1 MVRQSGL
8 SLIEAL
14 IALVIL
20 AFGLIGVAAMQVT
33 ALQSASAGYTQS
45 LANVAAVD
53 AQERIWAALSSYQD
67 CDTIPLATIESAW
80 HSHWFAGQQAAL
92 GYAQGQ
98 ESRIDRQGCRFDVVV
113 RLRTEPNESDDIFN
127 YVFQL
132 PNQP

>member
-80 HSHWFAGQQAAL
+80 HSHWFAEQAAL

-98 ESRIDRQGCRFDVVV
+98 QSRIDRQGCRFDVVV

>member
-1 MVRQSGL
+1 MRRQRGFT
-8 SLIEAL
+8 LIEAL

-20 AFGLIGVAAMQVT
+20 AFGLLGVAAMQVK

-53 AQERIWAALSSYQD
+53 AQERLWAALSLPYGCES
-67 CDTIPLATIESAW
+67 IPLATIESAW
-80 HSHWFAGQQAAL
+80 YSHWFEGQSAAL

-98 ESRIDRQGCRFDVVV
+98 GSHIDRQGCRFEIVVQ
-113 RLRTEPNESDDIFN
+113 LSAEPNQPHDTFH

-132 PNQP
+132 PSQP

>member
-1 MVRQSGL
+1 MLRQNGL

-20 AFGLIGVAAMQVT
+20 AFGLMGVAAMQVK

-53 AQERIWAALSSYQD
+53 AQERIWAALSPTQD
-67 CDTIPLATIESAW
+67 CDAIPLAAIESAW
-80 HSHWFAGQQAAL
+80 QNQWFADPSAAL
-92 GYAQGQ
+92 GHVQGQ
-98 ESRIDRQGCRFDVVV
+98 ASRIDRRGCQFDVVV
-113 RLRTEPNESDDIFN
+113 RLRSEPNAPHDIVT

>member
-1 MVRQSGL
+1 MGRQNGL

-20 AFGLIGVAAMQVT
+20 AFGLIGVAAMQVK

-53 AQERIWAALSSYQD
+53 AQERVWAALSSYQD

-80 HSHWFAGQQAAL
+80 LSHWFAGQSATL
-92 GYAQGQ
+92 GHTQGQ
-98 ESRIDRQGCRFDVVV
+98 ESRIDRQGCQFDVVV
-113 RLRTEPNESDDIFN
+113 RLRTEPNEPHDIFN